1 MTWVNA
7 FLPSFI
13 SPSPDPSSSTTTE
26 ANADGNNSGRSHPAM
41 ELCSTST
48 HYQTEAETVSVSV
61 SSKKEES
68 SNGNLVDINIDD
80 AIERL
85 GMGKFQW
92 EILFAA
98 GLCFAADAMEVL
110 LLSFLAVILKVEWS
124 LEEHQTDTILSIV
137 FAGAMVGTLVLSP
150 LGDIV
155 GRRPVFTIT
164 ASMIAVF
171 GVLTAFVPDYKTF
184 LFVRFMVGF
193 GVGGL
198 TVPFDTLAEFVP
210 TSHRG
215 TNLLYIELFWT
226 CGTMLVP
233 VAAWWTLGHDDND
246 ENSNEEEQGFAPW
259 KSFVILCSIPC
270 IISTIMGILL
280 VPESPRW
287 LLTQGKH
294 DKALDILRIAAHRN
308 GLNAY
313 ATFPEGTRI
322 TDKSHHPPDSSTGYD
337 YDCGG
342 AAATKNK
349 KNTPLWYDLFS
360 PRWLKITLLLWGVW
374 FGFAFLYYGLI
385 ITISLVFSN
394 HQEKNEQ
401 GQGGMY
407 DFDYSAIFISASSEI
422 FGLLFV
428 VLTVD
433 RWGRVPTQ
441 SICYLFGGATTLL
454 LGLCAHNIINDDN
467 DDSGRNVLVF
477 LSFLARMA
485 MFGASCLTWVSTS
498 EIFTTEIRATGH
510 GAANAMARLG
520 GFFVPYII
528 TAGAPL
534 SWVGIILFLVS
545 IWTALIS
552 WQLPETAGKA
562 LGEAGDALYH
572 DHKND
577 NNKKA
582 LACSSASFVDTTA
595 TTSDQYQA
603 L

>member
-1 MTWVNA
+1 MTWVND
-7 FLPSFI
+7 FLPSFF
-13 SPSPDPSSSTTTE
+13 SPSPDPSSSTTE
-26 ANADGNNSGRSHPAM
+26 ANYGTAVGNKTDRSHRSTAASPNSKTNNTYSGGM
-41 ELCSTST
+41 ELCSTP
-48 HYQTEAETVSVSV
+48 YQAETA
-61 SSKKEES
+61 SSKKES
-68 SNGNLVDINIDD
+68 DLVDIDD

-85 GMGKFQW
+85 GMGIFQW

-110 LLSFLAVILKVEWS
+110 LLSFLAVILKVEWA

-171 GVLTAFVPDYKTF
+171 GVVTAFVPNYNTF
-184 LFVRFMVGF
+184 LFARFMVGF

-198 TVPFDTLAEFVP
+198 TVPFDTLAEFIP

-233 VAAWWTLGHDDND
+233 VAAWWTLGHDDG
-246 ENSNEEEQGFAPW
+246 NEEGFAPW

-270 IISTIMGILL
+270 ILSTIMGIIL

-308 GLNAY
+308 GLDAY
-313 ATFPEGTRI
+313 AAFPEGTRI
-322 TDKSHHPPDSSTGYD
+322 TDKSHHPHDTT

-342 AAATKNK
+342 STKN
-349 KNTPLWYDLFS
+349 TSLWWDLFS
-360 PRWLKITLLLWGVW
+360 PKWLKITLLLWGAW

-385 ITISLVFSN
+385 IAISLIFSS
-394 HQEKNEQ
+394 HQEKDEQ

-422 FGLLFV
+422 FGLLLV

-433 RWGRVPTQ
+433 KWGRVPTQ
-441 SICYLFGGATTLL
+441 SIFYLSGGITTLL
-454 LGLCAHNIINDDN
+454 LGLCAYYLNDD
-467 DDSGRNVLVF
+467 DDNGRTVLIV
-477 LSFLARMA
+477 LSFLSRMA

-498 EIFTTEIRATGH
+498 EILTTEIRATGH
-510 GAANAMARLG
+510 GAANAMARFG

-534 SWVGIILFLVS
+534 SWIGILLFFVS
-545 IWTALIS
+545 ISTALIS

-562 LGEAGDALYH
+562 LGEAGDALY
-572 DHKND
+572 DGRD
-577 NNKKA
+577 NKKA
-582 LACSSASFVDTTA
+582 SVGSSFVDTT
-595 TTSDQYQA
+595 TTSDQYRA